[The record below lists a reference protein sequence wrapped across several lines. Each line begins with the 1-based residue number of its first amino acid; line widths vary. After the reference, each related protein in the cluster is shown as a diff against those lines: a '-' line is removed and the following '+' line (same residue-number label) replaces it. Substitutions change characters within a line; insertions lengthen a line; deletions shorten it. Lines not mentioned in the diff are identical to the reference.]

1 MATTLEG
8 HVALVTGAT
17 KGIGRGI
24 ALELARQ
31 GARVAV
37 THRVD
42 GPAVRETLEA
52 LSGAGPREHLAV
64 AGDVRH
70 GSQVRSMVA
79 EVAARLGPVDILV
92 NNAGIGLYK
101 AASDLSEGEWDLMI
115 DTNLKGPFLCAQAV
129 APGMIARQ
137 WGRIINI
144 TSTGSIRVVRGM
156 GIYSASKAG
165 LAMLTQAFAA
175 EWGRDGITV
184 NGVGPSTVPTDIN
197 RAALAEPGM
206 LEAEQRANPSGR
218 IGTTDDIAAAV
229 AFLASDAA
237 SWINGQNLIVDG
249 GLTVLSAQPAY
260 NVDPPSA
267 STEVDSRAR
276 RPE

>member
-1 MATTLEG
+1 MTLEG

-17 KGIGRGI
+17 RGIGKGI

-37 THRVD
+37 SYRED
-42 GPAVRETLEA
+42 GAGVQETLAA
-52 LSGAGPREHLAV
+52 LAAVGPRAHLAV

-70 GSQVRSMVA
+70 ADLVRSMVA
-79 EVAARLGPVDILV
+79 EVTQRLGAVDILV
-92 NNAGIGLYK
+92 NNAGIGIFK
-101 AASDLSEGEWDLMI
+101 ASIHLAEDEWDATI
-115 DTNLKGPFLCAQAV
+115 DTNLKGAFLCAQAV

-156 GIYSASKAG
+156 GAYCASKAG
-165 LAMLTQAFAA
+165 LAMLTQALAA
-175 EWGRDGITV
+175 ELGRDGITV

-197 RAALAEPGM
+197 RVALAEPGM
-206 LEAEQRANPSGR
+206 LEAEQQANPSGR
-218 IGTTDDIAAAV
+218 IGTVADIAAAV
-229 AFLASDAA
+229 AFLASDVA

-249 GLTVLSAQPAY
+249 GLTALSAQPPYKAAA
-260 NVDPPSA
+260 PPTTTA
-267 STEVDSRAR
+267 
-276 RPE
+276 

>member
-1 MATTLEG
+1 VVTTLEG
-8 HVALVTGAT
+8 RVALVTGAT

-37 THRVD
+37 TYRVD
-42 GPAVRETLEA
+42 GPAVRETLDG
-52 LSGAGPREHLAV
+52 LSGVGPGEHIAV
-64 AGDVRH
+64 AGDVRYA
-70 GSQVRSMVA
+70 SQVRSMVA
-79 EVAARLGPVDILV
+79 EVSARLGAVDILV
-92 NNAGIGLYK
+92 NNAGLGYFK
-101 AASDLSEGEWDLMI
+101 AAVDLTEDEWDATFE
-115 DTNLKGPFLCAQAV
+115 TNLKGPFLCAQAV
-129 APGMIARQ
+129 APGMIARH

-156 GIYSASKAG
+156 GVYSASKAG
-165 LAMLTQAFAA
+165 LAMLTCALAA

-197 RAALAEPGM
+197 RKALAEPGM
-206 LEAEQRANPSGR
+206 LEAEQQANPSGR
-218 IGTTDDIAAAV
+218 IGTVEDIAAAV

-237 SWINGQNLIVDG
+237 GWINGQNLIIDG

-260 NVDPPSA
+260 SVDPPSA
-267 STEVDSRAR
+267 ST
-276 RPE
+276 

>member
-1 MATTLEG
+1 MATTLAG

-17 KGIGRGI
+17 TGIGRGI

-37 THRVD
+37 SYRAD

-52 LSGAGPREHLAV
+52 LSDGGSPEHLAV

-70 GSQVRSMVA
+70 ADQVRSMVA
-79 EVAARLGPVDILV
+79 EATARLGTIDILV
-92 NNAGIGLYK
+92 NNAGIGLFRL
-101 AASDLSEGEWDLMI
+101 SVDLSEEEWDVMI
-115 DTNLKGPFLCAQAV
+115 DTNLKGAFLCAQAV
-129 APGMIARQ
+129 APGMIARR

-156 GIYSASKAG
+156 GAYCASKAG
-165 LAMLTQAFAA
+165 LAMLTQALAA
-175 EWGRDGITV
+175 ELGRDGITV

-206 LEAEQRANPSGR
+206 LEAEQQANPSGR
-218 IGTTDDIAAAV
+218 IGTLEDIAAAV

-260 NVDPPSA
+260 KTDAP
-267 STEVDSRAR
+267 
-276 RPE
+276 

>member
-1 MATTLEG
+1 MTLEG

-17 KGIGRGI
+17 RGIGRGI

-37 THRVD
+37 TYRAD
-42 GPAVRETLEA
+42 GPAVRETLAA
-52 LSGAGPREHLAV
+52 LSGIGSRDHLAV

-70 GSQVRSMVA
+70 ADQVRSMVA
-79 EVAARLGPVDILV
+79 EVTARLGAVDILV
-92 NNAGIGLYK
+92 NNAGIGLFK
-101 AASDLSEGEWDLMI
+101 ESIRLSEDEWDMMI
-115 DTNLKGPFLCAQAV
+115 DTNLKGAFLCVQAV
-129 APGMIARQ
+129 APEMIARH

-156 GIYSASKAG
+156 GAYCASKAG
-165 LAMLTQAFAA
+165 LAMLTQALAA
-175 EWGRDGITV
+175 ELGRDGITA

-197 RAALAEPGM
+197 RAALAVPGM
-206 LEAEQRANPSGR
+206 LEAEQQANPSGR
-218 IGTTDDIAAAV
+218 IGTLEDIAAAV
-229 AFLASDAA
+229 AFLASEAA

-260 NVDPPSA
+260 KV
-267 STEVDSRAR
+267 ERA
-276 RPE
+276 